1 VDERVD
7 VSKPPSWK
15 FIRRKNPRE
24 IGGFFLPKI
33 GWRMDGKERKLFKR
47 KWEVD
52 NELSELLKKYAN
64 KRPDLLEIYKG
75 EEKILREGG

>member
-1 VDERVD
+1 M
-7 VSKPPSWK
+7 
-15 FIRRKNPRE
+15 
-24 IGGFFLPKI
+24 PKI

-52 NELSELLKKYAN
+52 NELSELFKKYAN